1 MAIDNHTHL
10 SGPGQG
16 GGELAPSR
24 LNVGDGALYA
34 SAGGVGMGTAAPQ
47 SSLDIRT
54 SLSNH
59 FPVASV
65 AYTGDD
71 ARDKVA
77 IQGESVPRPDF
88 GTGGLF
94 RGGSAGII
102 ARAEARGGTGERVGG
117 EFWAQNGR
125 ATYAIKATTFGSTD
139 PQSGVHIAGFFHA
152 DREQNHGE
160 FWAGYFLG
168 KVHISE
174 NVGIGTL
181 EPTARLDVRGNVR
194 IAGDNNSLI
203 VDNPKV
209 PASSDDNMGGKG
221 QIAWDDNYLYVKTQ
235 AGPQQVW
242 KRVALEEW

>member
-1 MAIDNHTHL
+1 MTVDNHTHA
-10 SGPGQG
+10 GDPGQG
-16 GGELAPSR
+16 GGELAPLR
-24 LNVGDGALYA
+24 LNAGNGALYA
-34 SAGGVGMGTAAPQ
+34 SEGGVGVGTAAPQ
-47 SSLDIRT
+47 SSLDVQ
-54 SLSNH
+54 SSSNTR

-65 AYTGDD
+65 SYKGGD
-71 ARDKVA
+71 AVHKVA
-77 IQGESVPRPDF
+77 VQGESAPRPDF

-94 RGGSAGII
+94 RGGSTGII

-181 EPTARLDVRGNVR
+181 DPTARLDVRGNVR

-203 VDNPKV
+203 VDNPKA
-209 PASSDDNMGGKG
+209 PASSSDSMGEKG
-221 QIAWDDNYLYVKTQ
+221 QVAWDENYLYVKTK
-235 AGPQQVW
+235 AGAEHVW